1 MTSIEII
8 IFAFAG
14 LMTAIGV
21 AMILR
26 TKVVSKVLNELMEET
41 EDMFGF
47 GIWTL
52 IFGLIVLGIAGRT
65 VTWEGTLWIAPL
77 LGWVA
82 TVKGA
87 LLILLPD
94 VFKPIV
100 KPFYKSSGMMMF
112 AGLVALVIGI
122 WLFYLL

>member
-26 TKVVSKVLNELMEET
+26 TKVIKKLLDALVEET

-47 GIWTL
+47 GVWTL
-52 IFGLIVLGIAGRT
+52 ILGLVVMGIAGRT
-65 VTWEGTLWIAPL
+65 VVWEGTLWIAPL
-77 LGWVA
+77 LGWV
-82 TVKGA
+82 TTIKGV

-94 VFKPIV
+94 VFKPII
-100 KPFYKSSGMMMF
+100 KPFYKSSGMLMF